1 MSASY
6 YASKENA
13 ERDFAMLKDLQN
25 VKKKGKQK
33 NGSYKL
39 GDWEFNS
46 LDDLQKKIDETYTKW
61 QEDIKETY
69 NLESSIADGMKEKYQ
84 AELDMLQELINSK
97 KEALN
102 AEKDLH
108 NYQRTLDEKTKN
120 IATIQKQIAAYS
132 GDTSQEGL
140 AKLQKLQK
148 ELSDKEDDLRE
159 TEYDRYI
166 SDQQDMLDKLYTEY
180 EELISK
186 KLEDFMGLV
195 KEGLQIA
202 NNNTLLISSYLKQVA
217 NENGYTQE
225 TKDLFML
232 LGADIKDGV
241 LNSISNIVSNKESTS
256 GTKEETKNNGN
267 TSSKSSKNSKSSTI
281 NTPNIH
287 KNKTVKKQDYRN
299 TAESFIRTH
308 VNKASK
314 KKSEYSDINKA
325 IYENKGKLYEGK
337 GKILSSNELK
347 TLARKLLVE
356 YDGDKSKKG
365 ALYKKLKSL
374 KIPGF
379 KKGGVVSIDDIE
391 KQVRDNGDDGIVS
404 IKNGEGILTKP
415 ETEAVQKLADH
426 AEKQDEADK
435 TVIIN
440 GVECVPVSQE
450 DSLKNLIARSNPD
463 FDPSTANISADD
475 VINAMKGFQPDIS
488 SIVKPN
494 MSNVQN
500 ITNNNNR
507 NNNINVG
514 NIHYN
519 LEMPNVTDER
529 SLINNLQSK
538 KVEKCIENMTIKQ
551 LLKLRSYPNNI
562 V

>member
-1 MSASY
+1 
-6 YASKENA
+6 
-13 ERDFAMLKDLQN
+13 MLKDLQN

-267 TSSKSSKNSKSSTI
+267 TSSKSSKNSK
-281 NTPNIH
+281 
-287 KNKTVKKQDYRN
+287 
-299 TAESFIRTH
+299 
-308 VNKASK
+308 
-314 KKSEYSDINKA
+314 
-325 IYENKGKLYEGK
+325 
-337 GKILSSNELK
+337 
-347 TLARKLLVE
+347 
-356 YDGDKSKKG
+356 
-365 ALYKKLKSL
+365 
-374 KIPGF
+374 
-379 KKGGVVSIDDIE
+379 
-391 KQVRDNGDDGIVS
+391 
-404 IKNGEGILTKP
+404 
-415 ETEAVQKLADH
+415 
-426 AEKQDEADK
+426 
-435 TVIIN
+435 
-440 GVECVPVSQE
+440 
-450 DSLKNLIARSNPD
+450 
-463 FDPSTANISADD
+463 
-475 VINAMKGFQPDIS
+475 
-488 SIVKPN
+488 
-494 MSNVQN
+494 
-500 ITNNNNR
+500 
-507 NNNINVG
+507 
-514 NIHYN
+514 
-519 LEMPNVTDER
+519 
-529 SLINNLQSK
+529 
-538 KVEKCIENMTIKQ
+538 
-551 LLKLRSYPNNI
+551 
-562 V
+562 